1 MPTQSY
7 TEVESYISQPQ
18 LRTETDAQY
27 QARQAAVTQAKIKD
41 IAGGTVSQTIAVAR
55 AITLTA
61 AAIRHEQDDLL
72 AIQKTQELGL
82 AGVENIQSPGVAI
95 AASIISLG
103 KVAGDVSRATQAP
116 SSALMRNLRSR
127 TGTPYVY
134 DQSDPSTDPPT
145 FIEVV
150 QLPQKLDAST
160 KSTDTK
166 GLRLL
171 RYNDFFITDSQEVD
185 AEKAEV
191 SETFG
196 APHVFATGRYMRK
209 VMISGVCRTGP
220 VNHRAMDQ
228 KYGFDVYPS
237 VASASEEVR
246 ARFIVPQTLG
256 LRVLYDKALR
266 ASEQISRSLY
276 TRLHIDGEV
285 YSGWFTTLNISRS
298 SNDEGFAH
306 FTMSMLVFGRYH
318 KDEDLASRMVS
329 SVTSQAKNAF
339 DDVAAQATIAAML
352 GETTLILHGG
362 QGTVMGVV
370 TETNVGTL
378 KFTSP
383 IELEVKG
390 VPQSVSC
397 VAKFNG
403 KLVRG
408 FSIFYGDINSTA
420 ILLNGSSPGE
430 RRVPLHPQISSID
443 SLIKTIEEGT
453 GKPLGG
459 KETHHFDVYFSPQT
473 GGKLSELK
481 VGITVDPLRQPK
493 ISGIALGLTN
503 QPSRKEY
510 GVDAKAPAREVFT
523 SVGYP
528 LVCRFTL
535 EFFLQ
540 TAGGAPLGL
549 NHTQVAALQFDS
561 MDPVKDG
568 VQKADAT
575 ASASTGIIQ
584 TVVKA
589 EVEAASRKGSVTI
602 TPPTAILLDS
612 ATTRIRITG
621 ALDYIQLASDRLVS
635 DLATQNPFA
644 SAKDLAVSLRLRLK
658 GIVGYKEVVTPAIT
672 ITAEYAY
679 GWATNLLA
687 KIIAA
692 TRLRTG
698 ESLLF
703 SSTVRSITFELSAEG
718 LKHAKSDPEVVRQTI
733 EAIVR
738 SSSFRAYQSDAV
750 VFSSTVLGTGTKELG
765 IDMKN
770 AVVIQSGDT
779 FVACTNAETTTQYT
793 TFAPLVG
800 SIQMEQPTGI
810 LGIPGNNLGGS
821 P

>member
-1 MPTQSY
+1 
-7 TEVESYISQPQ
+7 
-18 LRTETDAQY
+18 
-27 QARQAAVTQAKIKD
+27 
-41 IAGGTVSQTIAVAR
+41 
-55 AITLTA
+55 
-61 AAIRHEQDDLL
+61 
-72 AIQKTQELGL
+72 
-82 AGVENIQSPGVAI
+82 
-95 AASIISLG
+95 
-103 KVAGDVSRATQAP
+103 
-116 SSALMRNLRSR
+116 
-127 TGTPYVY
+127 
-134 DQSDPSTDPPT
+134 
-145 FIEVV
+145 
-150 QLPQKLDAST
+150 
-160 KSTDTK
+160 
-166 GLRLL
+166 
-171 RYNDFFITDSQEVD
+171 
-185 AEKAEV
+185 
-191 SETFG
+191 
-196 APHVFATGRYMRK
+196 
-209 VMISGVCRTGP
+209 
-220 VNHRAMDQ
+220 
-228 KYGFDVYPS
+228 
-237 VASASEEVR
+237 
-246 ARFIVPQTLG
+246 
-256 LRVLYDKALR
+256 
-266 ASEQISRSLY
+266 
-276 TRLHIDGEV
+276 
-285 YSGWFTTLNISRS
+285 
-298 SNDEGFAH
+298 
-306 FTMSMLVFGRYH
+306 
-318 KDEDLASRMVS
+318 MVS

-430 RRVPLHPQISSID
+430 RRVPIHPQISSID

-493 ISGIALGLTN
+493 ISGVALGLTN

-575 ASASTGIIQ
+575 ASASTGIIGS
-584 TVVKA
+584 VVKA
-589 EVEAASRKGSVTI
+589 EVEAATRKGSVTI

-644 SAKDLAVSLRLRLK
+644 SAKDLAVSFRLRLK

-679 GWATNLLA
+679 GWATNLISKIVSASYQSYRPGFHLA
-687 KIIAA
+687 A
-692 TRLRTG
+692 
-698 ESLLF
+698 
-703 SSTVRSITFELSAEG
+703 ITFELSESGKSHARVEAET
-718 LKHAKSDPEVVRQTI
+718 VRQTI

-738 SSSFRAYQSDAV
+738 SSSFRGYGKGHAGDDNQLY
-750 VFSSTVLGTGTKELG
+750 TVDFAKA
-765 IDMKN
+765 K
-770 AVVIQSGDT
+770 VIQEGVNFKAYVDSYFEPSV
-779 FVACTNAETTTQYT
+779 FVGRI
-793 TFAPLVG
+793 L
-800 SIQMEQPTGI
+800 MEQPTGI